1 MPAPREELAAL
12 YNNISRIILGK
23 REAVLF
29 AIACLLARGHLL
41 IEDVPGV
48 GKTMLARA
56 LARSIN
62 GQFRRVQ
69 CTPDLLPSDITGV
82 SVYNQ
87 KSSEFEFVAGPV
99 FTHILLADEVNRA
112 TPRTQSSLLEC
123 MAENQVTVEGQTRRL
138 DSLFMVLA
146 TQNPVEFHGTFPLP
160 EAQLD
165 RFFMRIRMGYPEA
178 SEEIAILRAQNRRHP
193 IEDIKPA
200 LNRDRILALQ
210 DRVAEVAVHDSVA
223 EYIIALVRATR
234 SHSDVELGAS
244 PRGSL
249 ALMKAAQAMA
259 LLSGREFVTPQLV
272 KQVAAPVLSHRLI
285 LRQTTALAGKRGDDV
300 IREVLQMVPTPAA
313 EDAAA

>member
-23 REAVLF
+23 RESVLL

-56 LARSIN
+56 LARSID
-62 GQFRRVQ
+62 GRFRRVQ

-87 KSSEFEFVAGPV
+87 QSGKFEFVPGPV
-99 FTHILLADEVNRA
+99 FTHVLLADEVNRA

-123 MAENQVTVEGQTRRL
+123 MAENQVTVDGQTRRL
-138 DSLFMVLA
+138 DPLFMVLA

-165 RFFMRIRMGYPEA
+165 RFFMRIRMGYPDA

-193 IEDIKPA
+193 IEDLKPVVT
-200 LNRDRILALQ
+200 RDRIVALQ
-210 DRVAEVAVHDSVA
+210 NQVAEVAVHDSVA
-223 EYIIALVRATR
+223 EYITAVVRATR
-234 SHSDVELGAS
+234 SHSDVDLGAG

-285 LRQTTALAGKRGDDV
+285 LRQTTALTGKRGDDV
-300 IREVLQMVPTPAA
+300 IREVLNLVPTPAA
-313 EDAAA
+313 DTAA

>member
-87 KSSEFEFVAGPV
+87 KSSEFEFVPGPV

-300 IREVLQMVPTPAA
+300 IREVLHMVPTPAA
-313 EDAAA
+313 EGAAA